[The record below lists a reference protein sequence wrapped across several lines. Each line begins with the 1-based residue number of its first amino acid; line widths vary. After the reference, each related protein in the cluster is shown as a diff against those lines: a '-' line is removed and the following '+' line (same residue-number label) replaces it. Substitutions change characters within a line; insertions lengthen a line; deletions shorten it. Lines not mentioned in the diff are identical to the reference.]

1 MIGFNLKKEVGL
13 DKGEGSVFL
22 SLTAVFCDLYLSLS
36 KKVTIMDVKKR
47 CKTSRQIK
55 YLIN

>member
-22 SLTAVFCDLYLSLS
+22 SLAAVFCDLYLSLS
-36 KKVTIMDVKKR
+36 KKVTIMDVKKDV
-47 CKTSRQIK
+47 KQVDK
-55 YLIN
+55 